1 MSIDLNECPC
11 SGKNMAHFAAPWI
24 LLTIYNHEGTHGY
37 KIKEILKDSMQDL
50 GISFNITG
58 LYRHLKTLEQ
68 RGVLSSQW
76 GISDRGPAKRKY
88 YLTGMGK
95 DCLLRWMQ
103 TLHIQ
108 MELITRFLHKAR
120 CVYPAPPLPKVQW
133 PDAQTG

>member
-1 MSIDLNECPC
+1 MSIDLEDCPC

-24 LLTIYNHEGTHGY
+24 LLTIHNHEGTHGY
-37 KIKEILKDSMQDL
+37 KIKKILKDYMQDL

-58 LYRHLKTLEQ
+58 LYRHLKILEQ

-76 GISDRGPAKRKY
+76 DTPDKGPAKRKY
-88 YLTGMGK
+88 YLTDTGK

-108 MELITRFLHKAR
+108 LELITRFFHKASS
-120 CVYPAPPLPKVQW
+120 VYPAPPLPKVQLTGS
-133 PDAQTG
+133 QTP